1 MKENKESIKDV
12 VVRVK
17 DSFTLRQLA
26 AVFVIIFG
34 VAANILSDYLTAG
47 FDASIYSD
55 PAYWINLA
63 ISQGAVIVIMLC
75 MYSLMSERE
84 EQGNEAVGKLR
95 QDIYKAHCLLT
106 RYGLAEKFD
115 DYVYVQNITR
125 KKRAYTRLMER
136 KIFRAKTD
144 KKRAELKAK
153 LDEGLKIIES
163 LRVRYNKIRISTIF
177 SRASLPCLD
186 DENLDDGN
194 ARTTRRMLL
203 NKIVGIIAFGV
214 LLSSL
219 TFDARTFGL
228 GLVVKTFIKLFQAAY
243 AMFAGGNE
251 GVHYVRGPL
260 LSALDNRAAFIQK
273 FLDRCMP
280 TPEEKQAMDENA
292 KTEETRA
299 AEDILNRKKEI
310 EKGAEGDG
318 IDVSAKKKLIF

>member
-115 DYVYVQNITR
+115 DYVYVQNISR

-203 NKIVGIIAFGV
+203 NKIVGIISFGV

-280 TPEEKQAMDENA
+280 TPEEKRNMDENA
-292 KTEETRA
+292 KTEEIQA
-299 AEDILNRKKEI
+299 AEDILSRKKEI
-310 EKGAEGDG
+310 EKGAECYGV
-318 IDVSAKKKLIF
+318 DVSAEKS

>member
-115 DYVYVQNITR
+115 DYVYVQNISR

-203 NKIVGIIAFGV
+203 NKIVGIISFGV

-280 TPEEKQAMDENA
+280 TPEEKRNMDEIQ
-292 KTEETRA
+292 A
-299 AEDILNRKKEI
+299 AEDILSRKKEI
-310 EKGAEGDG
+310 EKGAECYGV
-318 IDVSAKKKLIF
+318 DVSAEKS